1 MFVSLESSV
10 KKLVLMDSAA
20 SIVVVRHP
28 ISAVVVVWTN
38 NQTATIVELA
48 ITFVREAQA
57 VTKGHVSVQQAR
69 VSVTESVSIGRLTAE
84 TAAHVAK
91 HVAQP
96 NFVRMEYVG
105 QSVSH
110 PQHCAAVFV
119 SIRETINSIV
129 VGVATSAPKATSVK
143 TAIVSSPVI
152 ASRLAVEIS
161 AVNLAKFVVLETNAL
176 TLLPTISC
184 AAAVL
189 AQVERI
195 ATRKDN
201 VV

>member
-28 ISAVVVVWTN
+28 TNVVVVVWTN
-38 NQTATIVELA
+38 NQTATIAELA

-57 VTKGHVSVQQAR
+57 VTKGRVSVQQAR

-105 QSVSH
+105 LSVSH
-110 PQHCAAVFV
+110 PRHCAAVFV
-119 SIRETINSIV
+119 SIHEITNSIV